1 MDERSVTLTIHGVT
15 HKEKFSEPV
24 PNVGYIGFATQR
36 AETLISEPKV
46 KQ

>member
-1 MDERSVTLTIHGVT
+1 
-15 HKEKFSEPV
+15 V

-36 AETLISEPKV
+36 AETLFSEPKV